1 MKRNLKANIWEVVTR
16 AVFEGTQLGVNR
28 AFKYSDRPSRD
39 LIAEN
44 VEREVMN
51 SLSEVINFG
60 E

>member
-1 MKRNLKANIWEVVTR
+1 MKRKLKAKTWEVVTR

-28 AFKYSDRPSRD
+28 SFKYSDRPSRD

-51 SLSEVINFG
+51 SLSEVINLG

>member
-16 AVFEGTQLGVNR
+16 AVFEGTALGVNR
-28 AFKYSDRPSRD
+28 AFKYSDNPSRD
-39 LIAEN
+39 TIAEN

-51 SLSEVINFG
+51 SLSEVINLG